1 MAVQHLGPPG
11 LGLTDRSV
19 LQVRMRMPPTGGQ
32 TGFNRVPNRPQA
44 VVINEAIALAGLR
57 QPINDCEF
65 LDPAPSN
72 HSAKAVGQRVQ
83 RVVSVATTGSLKL
96 DDGIVECSRRKGTL
110 PVAGQIQ
117 GLSRAS
123 FVIAS
128 ALADDIGKPA
138 GKDGDS
144 ATRESL
150 GQVRA
155 TLGGSIPGSVGT
167 NCTRADN
174 ISTCPTNIDTVGE

>member
-1 MAVQHLGPPG
+1 MA
-11 LGLTDRSV
+11 
-19 LQVRMRMPPTGGQ
+19 PTGGQ
-32 TGFNRVPNRPQA
+32 TGFNRIPNRPQA
-44 VVINEAIALAGLR
+44 VVINESIAVAGLR
-57 QPINDCEF
+57 QPINDSEF

-83 RVVSVATTGSLKL
+83 CVVSGATTGLLKL
-96 DDGIVECSRRKGTL
+96 DDGLGERRRREGTL

-123 FVIAS
+123 LVIAS
-128 ALADDIGKPA
+128 ALADGIGKPA

-144 ATRESL
+144 ATRKSL
-150 GQVRA
+150 GQVGN
-155 TLGGSIPGSVGT
+155 TLGGSIRGSIGT

-174 ISTCPTNIDTVGE
+174 ISTRTTNVDTLGERAFSVSELHAVRLFED